1 MRVITTLLALT
12 LAVEGAHAQPMGG
25 SPVDPP
31 SRVGRVARLLGTVS
45 FRGADQT
52 EWQAAATNYPVTSGN
67 VLWTEPSSAAEIG
80 IGATLIALDQSTEFD
95 VDVLD
100 DRTLQATQPQGGVFL
115 RLGQMAEGD
124 VYRITTP
131 RGAVVLTK
139 AGAYEIVA
147 GDADHP
153 TLVTVVEGAARIDS
167 TSASLTLAAAQ
178 TGRIEGASN
187 FEVSVG
193 PAVMDR
199 FVTGR
204 LDAEREIVRN
214 RAAVRG
220 APPQAVAQMS
230 GGDALAN
237 TGTWAASTSYGQIW
251 YPPVQAS
258 WVPYRDGH
266 WGYVAPWGWTWI
278 DDAPWGF
285 APFHYGRW
293 VQDGSRWGWIPRE
306 RGASVTV
313 AVAPVYAPA
322 LVSFISVGVAVGVA
336 LSPGAQRDP
345 RGSVGWVPLG
355 PRETYVPPY
364 RTSDRY
370 VKAVNVSNVTNVT
383 NINTVTNIS
392 NVNNMVNRRAATVVP
407 VTAMTA
413 SQPVAARR
421 ENVTTQA
428 LATAQ
433 PERAAP
439 VQPTTATVG
448 VTPVVAKE
456 LKLAPPATPP
466 QKIAVAPGPVVPPA
480 AAVPVVVQ
488 SRPAAPVV
496 VAPGALP
503 GRPNAPAMPNV
514 APVVPAPVAVTLPV
528 LRAPTPETPAHPQ
541 AGRAPGAAGPA
552 APVPGVPGARPGA
565 TSVIVAPVVPVAPVI
580 PTPKALVPTPVPPA
594 PTPPVAT
601 PPQPA
606 KPITPPVDA
615 RPTPRANPA
624 VEPAKPL
631 VPTPPQPARPITPP
645 VDARPIQ
652 RASPASEPAKPVVPV
667 TPNAQTPIKPT
678 TPPPGAPPGVPAPAP
693 TKPVTPPADA
703 RPNQRVNPT
712 PEAAKPAVPVPPPA
726 TVAPKPIPVPVPP
739 VAVPVVPPAR
749 VTPPAPPI
757 AVPSKVPVV
766 EPGKDPETKPKP

>member
-12 LAVEGAHAQPMGG
+12 LAVEVAHAQPMGG

-45 FRGADQT
+45 FRGAGQT
-52 EWQAAATNYPVTSGN
+52 EWQTAVTNYPVTSGN

-80 IGATLIALDQSTEFD
+80 VGATQIALDQSTEFD
-95 VDVLD
+95 IDILD
-100 DRTLQATQPQGGVFL
+100 DRTLQATQPQGAMFL
-115 RLGQMAEGD
+115 RVGQMPDGD
-124 VYRITTP
+124 LYRITTP

-147 GDADHP
+147 GAADHP
-153 TLVTVVEGAARIDS
+153 TLVTVIEGGARIDS
-167 TSASLTLAAAQ
+167 TSASLTLAAGQ

-187 FEVSVG
+187 FAVSVG

-199 FVTGR
+199 FLTAR

-214 RAAVRG
+214 RAAIRV
-220 APPQAVAQMS
+220 APPQSVAQMS
-230 GGDALAN
+230 GGEALAG
-237 TGTWAASTSYGQIW
+237 TGTWAASASYGQIW

-293 VQDGSRWGWIPRE
+293 VQDGSRWGWIPVE
-306 RGASVTV
+306 RGVTV
-313 AVAPVYAPA
+313 SVRQAPVYAPA

-364 RTSDRY
+364 ETSDRY
-370 VKAVNVSNVTNVT
+370 VKAVNVTNVTNVT

-433 PERAAP
+433 PQRAAP

-448 VTPVVAKE
+448 VTPTVAKD
-456 LKLAPPATPP
+456 LQLAPPATPP
-466 QKIAVAPGPVVPPA
+466 QKIVVAPGPVAPPA
-480 AAVPVVVQ
+480 AAVPVIVQ
-488 SRPAAPVV
+488 SQPAAPVV
-496 VAPGALP
+496 VAPGARPVL
-503 GRPNAPAMPNV
+503 PNAPAAPNA
-514 APVVPAPVAVTLPV
+514 APVAAAPVAVTLPV

-541 AGRAPGAAGPA
+541 AGRAPGAGGQAT
-552 APVPGVPGARPGA
+552 PVPVPVVPGAKPA
-565 TSVIVAPVVPVAPVI
+565 PTPVIVAPVLPVVPAIAAPKLV
-580 PTPKALVPTPVPPA
+580 VPTPVPVVPA
-594 PTPPVAT
+594 PPVVT
-601 PPQPA
+601 PPQAA

-615 RPTPRANPA
+615 RPN
-624 VEPAKPL
+624 
-631 VPTPPQPARPITPP
+631 
-645 VDARPIQ
+645 Q
-652 RASPASEPAKPVVPV
+652 RVSPAAEPVKPVVPV
-667 TPNAQTPIKPT
+667 PPSAQTPTISLTPT
-678 TPPPGAPPGVPAPAP
+678 PTPPPS
-693 TKPVTPPADA
+693 KPLVPPADA
-703 RPNQRVNPT
+703 RPSQRGNPT
-712 PEAAKPAVPVPPPA
+712 PEAAKPAVPAPPSAISPVPPV
-726 TVAPKPIPVPVPP
+726 TIAPKPNAVPVPP
-739 VAVPVVPPAR
+739 VAVPVVPPVR

-757 AVPSKVPVV
+757 VAPPVAQKVPGA
-766 EPGKDPETKPKP
+766 ETGKDPETKPKP

>member
-1 MRVITTLLALT
+1 MRVITAVLALT
-12 LAVEGAHAQPMGG
+12 LSVEGAYAQPMGG

-52 EWQAAATNYPVTSGN
+52 EWQTATTNYPVTSGN

-80 IGATLIALDQSTEFD
+80 IGGTQIALDQSTEFD
-95 VDVLD
+95 VDSLD
-100 DRTLQATQPQGGVFL
+100 DRVFQATQPQGAVFV
-115 RLGQMAEGD
+115 RLGRLADGD
-124 VYRITTP
+124 LYRITTP
-131 RGAVVLTK
+131 RGAVVLTR

-167 TSASLTLAAAQ
+167 TSASLTLAAGQ

-187 FEVSVG
+187 FAASVG

-199 FVTGR
+199 FVIAR

-214 RAAVRG
+214 RAAVKI
-220 APPQAVAQMS
+220 APPVVVAQMS
-230 GGDALAN
+230 GGEALAG
-237 TGTWAASTSYGQIW
+237 TGTWAASSSYGQIW

-293 VQDGSRWGWIPRE
+293 VQDGARWGWIPAD
-306 RGASVTV
+306 RGAPV
-313 AVAPVYAPA
+313 AVRQAPVYAPA
-322 LVSFISVGVAVGVA
+322 LVSFISVGLAVGVA

-364 RTSDRY
+364 ETSDRY
-370 VKAVNVSNVTNVT
+370 VKAVNVTNVTNVT

-392 NVNNMVNRRAATVVP
+392 NVNNMVNRSAATVVP

-421 ENVTTQA
+421 ETVTNQA

-433 PERAAP
+433 PQRAAP

-466 QKIAVAPGPVVPPA
+466 QRVVVAPGPVVPPA
-480 AAVPVVVQ
+480 PAVPVVVQ
-488 SRPAAPVV
+488 SQPAAPPAAVT
-496 VAPGALP
+496 PGARP
-503 GRPNAPAMPNV
+503 GRPNAPVTPN
-514 APVVPAPVAVTLPV
+514 AAPVAVTLPV
-528 LRAPTPETPAHPQ
+528 LRAPSPETPAHPQ
-541 AGRAPGAAGPA
+541 AGRAPGAGEQRPPAPGATPVPAPAIVAPAVPKPVVPAPVPA
-552 APVPGVPGARPGA
+552 APAVK
-565 TSVIVAPVVPVAPVI
+565 PVAPPATEAVK
-580 PTPKALVPTPVPPA
+580 PAVPVPPSAQAPAKPAVPA
-594 PTPPVAT
+594 PTPAPVVQT
-601 PPQPA
+601 PPAAPA
-606 KPITPPVDA
+606 VKPIV
-615 RPTPRANPA
+615 RPTPEAVKPAVPAPVVQTPPAVPTPAPTRPIAPPADVRPNQRANPA
-624 VEPAKPL
+624 
-631 VPTPPQPARPITPP
+631 
-645 VDARPIQ
+645 
-652 RASPASEPAKPVVPV
+652 
-667 TPNAQTPIKPT
+667 
-678 TPPPGAPPGVPAPAP
+678 
-693 TKPVTPPADA
+693 
-703 RPNQRVNPT
+703 
-712 PEAAKPAVPVPPPA
+712 PEAAKPAVPVPP
-726 TVAPKPIPVPVPP
+726 VAAPVVPPVRVTPPVPP
-739 VAVPVVPPAR
+739 VAVPPVVPK
-749 VTPPAPPI
+749 PPAL
-757 AVPSKVPVV
+757 
-766 EPGKDPETKPKP
+766 ETGKEPETKPKP